1 MVVELRDKELPEVG
15 HVASF
20 LTICTY
26 SNKHMRQRIHTHHS
40 YMCICTPSHIKVHK
54 RTIHRRKHLQHTHVT
69 HTWQSLILHDHRN
82 IDSHQTATNCKA
94 KEDNLKRREGKLED
108 KKSGIAADSG
118 HVLPKESSYVLG
130 ARKETNWVAWTAA
143 KRRQ

>member
-1 MVVELRDKELPEVG
+1 MYT
-15 HVASF
+15 
-20 LTICTY
+20 LTHQTTQMY
-26 SNKHMRQRIHTHHS
+26 NTQKQTSSTHT
-40 YMCICTPSHIKVHK
+40 
-54 RTIHRRKHLQHTHVT
+54 RTR
-69 HTWQSLILHDHRN
+69 TWQSLILHDHRN

-94 KEDNLKRREGKLED
+94 KEDNLKCREGKLED
-108 KKSGIAADSG
+108 EKSGIAANSG